1 MFQRIGAAAYKADL
15 KVTLA
20 LCEALGNPQLRF
32 PSVHVAGTNGKGSV
46 SHITASVLM
55 KAGYRT
61 GLFTSPHLRDYRE
74 RMRINGAMIPE
85 SYVAAFVGR
94 HQKLFEELKPSFFE
108 MTYAMA
114 ACWFAG
120 QNIDVAVMET
130 GMGGRLDSTNT
141 CRPVLTVITNISPDH
156 MQFLGNTLAAIAA
169 EKAGIIRPGV
179 PVVVGQTQPETDGV
193 FTSRCKSLQS
203 PCFHADQLFDI
214 VATRY
219 DQQSNML
226 NIAVSDVIPRLSENA
241 KHLSLEVVNPE
252 SLRSRDEDRTEPPN
266 ASYFRKIK
274 LIRYSRNQEVELWSP
289 LPGAYQTH
297 NIVTALAVAQQLPE
311 AGFAVTLQNFSDGLT
326 DVVKTTGIRGRW
338 EKIGDAPLTIAD
350 TGHNEDGIG
359 QVLQQLKLMQYKEL
373 RFVLGMVA
381 DKDVS
386 HILAMLPTS
395 AFYYFCK
402 ANIPRAMEA
411 ADLAQLAGSRGLKGE
426 VFNTVA
432 EALHQAR
439 IDADPSDLVLVGGST
454 FVVAEVV

>member
-1 MFQRIGAAAYKADL
+1 MTYSDAIEYMYTRLPMFQRIGAAAYKADL

-141 CRPVLTVITNISPDH
+141 CRPVLSVITNISPDH

-226 NIAVSDVIPRLSENA
+226 NIAVSDV
-241 KHLSLEVVNPE
+241 
-252 SLRSRDEDRTEPPN
+252 
-266 ASYFRKIK
+266 
-274 LIRYSRNQEVELWSP
+274 SRNQEVELWSP

-381 DKDVS
+381 DKDVD

>member
-1 MFQRIGAAAYKADL
+1 MPAQSFVVNDRKKLSQNNKRMNYQDAIEYMYTRLPMFQRIGAAAYKADL

-20 LCEALGNPQLRF
+20 LCEALGNPQLTF

-46 SHITASVLM
+46 SHITASTLM

-74 RMRINGAMIPE
+74 RMRVNGATIPE
-85 SYVAAFVGR
+85 SFVAAFVSQ
-94 HQKLFEELKPSFFE
+94 HQELFEELKPSFFE

-114 ACWFAG
+114 ACWFAT

-141 CRPVLTVITNISPDH
+141 CRPVLSVITNISPDH

-169 EKAGIIRPGV
+169 EKAGIIRQGV

-193 FTSRCKSLQS
+193 FTSRCSSLQS
-203 PCFHADQLFDI
+203 PCFHADQLF
-214 VATRY
+214 VPTATRY
-219 DQQSNML
+219 HQQSNRL
-226 NIAVSDVIPRLSENA
+226 NICISDV
-241 KHLSLEVVNPE
+241 
-252 SLRSRDEDRTEPPN
+252 
-266 ASYFRKIK
+266 
-274 LIRYSRNQEVELWSP
+274 SRNQEVELWSP

-311 AGFAVTLQNFSDGLT
+311 AGFAVTLQNFSDGLA

-381 DKDVS
+381 DKDVD

-395 AFYYFCK
+395 AFYYFCQ

-411 ADLAQLAGSRGLKGE
+411 AHLAQLAGSHGLKGE
-426 VFNTVA
+426 VFTTVA

-439 IDADPSDLVLVGGST
+439 LNAHPADLVLVGGST